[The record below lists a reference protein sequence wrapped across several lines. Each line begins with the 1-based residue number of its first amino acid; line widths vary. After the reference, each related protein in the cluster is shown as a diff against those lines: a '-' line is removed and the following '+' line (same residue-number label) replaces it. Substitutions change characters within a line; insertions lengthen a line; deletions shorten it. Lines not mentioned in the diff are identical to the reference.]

1 MNGKA
6 KPMPLA
12 IVGLSCR
19 LPRGIHTPEAF
30 WDFLTAAGSGR
41 RGMPKE
47 RFDADAFYHPN
58 PERAGTMNVKHG
70 YFLDDDLRSFD
81 AAFFN
86 VAEEEAKAMD
96 PQQLMLLECTYE
108 ALEDAGMPKEKVA
121 GANVG
126 TFMASSLSDYNIEQM
141 RDTAS
146 EPVYAA
152 IGGHMCM
159 LSNRISH
166 HFDLWGPSYTVDTAC
181 SSSLHALHL
190 AGQSLQHGECEVAI
204 IGACCLNLSPTRW
217 IQLSKLGSGYARG
230 EGAACAIL
238 KPLDRALADDDR
250 IYATVLGTGIGHGGR
265 GPSITYPG
273 SAAQMRLIRE
283 VYARA
288 GLDPRDVAFVEA
300 HAAGTAVGDPIEAS
314 AIGGVFGARDGPP
327 LYIGSVKSNVG
338 HLEAASGMVSLLKAV
353 LMLDRRLIV
362 PNADFEKP
370 ADNIDTSKVPVV
382 TTPWPEGRHYVS
394 VNNFGYGGSNSHCVL
409 GRPPQ
414 EANGAADESGSQRR
428 LFVLSA
434 GDAAAASAARDRFCA
449 YLEARPGVRMQ
460 DLAYTLGE
468 RRSRLRYRLAATAS
482 TADELRRAL
491 GGALCRRAPARAPR
505 LAFVFTGQGAQWAG
519 MGRALMDVYPVF
531 ASAMHAASACLDALG
546 APFALLDELRK
557 PESCSRIHDAAVA
570 QPAVTALQMA
580 LVELLRSWGVRPV
593 AVVGHSSGEMAAAFA
608 AGMLSLDAAMR
619 AAYQRGQAVAG
630 LKRRGAMVAVAAG
643 AAQVQPLLDDLSG
656 CAVVA
661 CENSPKSATVSGDE
675 RAVDDFV
682 AAAEA
687 RGMQVRRLRVGVAYH
702 SPHMHAVAEQY
713 AAAIDGI
720 EAAAPGVDF
729 FSSVL
734 GGAGGPDCGRAPYWV
749 QNFTQ
754 RVRFTEALEALYA
767 AGKPDVVVEIGPHS
781 ALRRPIAE
789 TLPRDVAY
797 LAPLVRGVDGEASCL
812 QLAGRLFELG
822 VPVDLARVN
831 TATNGKLVTD
841 LPRYP
846 WTRRPCAVE
855 SRVVSHHLRP
865 PLPRHDL
872 LGVLTPCSDRRT
884 LTWRNVFSLSDF
896 SWLHDHR
903 LHGAPTFPLA
913 GFATMA
919 VEAAAQHA
927 ALRSID
933 DFAGVGVRSLR
944 VLAPLTVQESAVHE
958 MVTRL
963 RSRSTLWSEFEVS
976 SWCAAAR
983 EWQYHCVGL
992 VATTR
997 RSSVGPHSGAAD
1009 PDTRPVELGAFYDA
1023 LRPARGPAFRNIR
1036 ELHASP
1042 ATADAVVEMPMQYD
1056 ARLIVHPTLL
1066 DTLIQVAEPLRAGA
1080 AAVAVDSLHVSR
1092 SLLDVAPHALLRAR
1106 AWVDDDGAT
1115 CSAQASSGST
1125 VLLQL
1130 RRLALA
1136 AIPPAASSAR
1146 CYRMTWQ
1153 PVPETAADSSPPPPP
1168 VTIVHGDASSVAFA
1182 HAVQAALLQLPNPPP
1197 SVTCT
1202 SFAALGDP
1210 SRQFCVV
1217 VCDAA
1222 SAPPLLASI
1231 PDDDALAQVRCL
1243 LLDAAAVLWVSSAAA
1258 PESGL
1263 VTGLARTLRFEA
1275 AACVATLHL
1284 AAAQDMAPAAVRV
1297 ADVVGMMVAGTA
1309 EREFADA
1316 GGRLSVPRVLAD
1328 KRVSAIV
1335 AGRRPALRD
1344 VCITESSRLKAAGRD
1359 DDEEPAWWFEED
1371 GAVGAL
1377 ADGDMEIRVAA
1388 ATLEAGLEM
1397 TACSGVVVRLGAA
1410 AAAGPFAVGDRVCA
1424 IARGPLRTRAR
1435 CCCSVAAKLSPDVPF
1450 SLAATIPSAYLAAYF
1465 ALKDVASLRPAE
1477 RVLVLAATDADGETA
1492 VGIAKMLG
1500 ADVIRASGSSV
1511 EVEDGVLEAS
1521 LALDGGSVDVVLNMC
1536 PGAEVLR
1543 LAVEVLAPGGRL
1555 VDLGRHGASPQTA
1568 LLDFAEL
1575 GRRAVTIATV
1585 DRVRLPARIRPV
1597 LGAVVEL
1604 FNTGRIR
1611 RPVQPAVVP
1620 FSQLASI
1627 LSSGQL
1633 TVVELEDGAKVKF
1646 EPGPAAR
1653 RLRPDG
1659 SYIIVGGTG
1668 GLGRTIAAWMVR
1680 RGARRI
1686 VLLSRSGR
1694 VDSKVRDLLESA
1706 KPASISVEAC
1716 DVCDEDQ
1723 LVRVLRAAAPVYGVV
1738 HSAMT
1743 LRDTL
1748 FENMTLS
1755 DYTSVLHPKVAGAWA
1770 LHRALSTASPNP
1782 LDFFILLSSASGIV
1796 GVRGQAA
1803 YAAASTFLDAFA
1815 RHLRAVHG
1823 VPATSLDLAA
1833 VRGVGY
1839 IAENADTI
1847 RTQDILRN
1855 IGHAGE
1861 SLDEADVL
1869 ALVAAAV
1876 AGAMDVDL
1884 QCITGLGSGDVM
1896 DPKFAM
1902 LPRHP
1907 VQPEP
1912 SSGLPSLAVVLRRA
1926 RSVEEM
1932 WFSTA

>member
-1 MNGKA
+1 MNGKP

-190 AGQSLQHGECEVAI
+190 AAQSLQHGECEVAI

-217 IQLSKLGSGYARG
+217 IQLSKLGLINPDGRTLAFDHRVSSGYARG

-370 ADNIDTSKVPVV
+370 ADNIDTCRWNMEVPVV

-394 VNNFGYGGSNSHCVL
+394 VNNFGY
-409 GRPPQ
+409 
-414 EANGAADESGSQRR
+414 DESGSQRR

-449 YLEARPGVRMQ
+449 
-460 DLAYTLGE
+460 
-468 RRSRLRYRLAATAS
+468 LAATAS
-482 TADELRRAL
+482 TADELR
-491 GGALCRRAPARAPR
+491 PPR

-557 PESCSRIHDAAVA
+557 PESCSRIHNAAVA

-643 AAQVQPLLDDLSG
+643 AAQVQPLLDDVSG

-687 RGMQVRRLRVGVAYH
+687 RGMQ
-702 SPHMHAVAEQY
+702 Y

-729 FSSVL
+729 FSS
-734 GGAGGPDCGRAPYWV
+734 
-749 QNFTQ
+749 NFTQ
-754 RVRFTEALEALYA
+754 R
-767 AGKPDVVVEIGPHS
+767 PDVV
-781 ALRRPIAE
+781 
-789 TLPRDVAY
+789 TLPRD
-797 LAPLVRGVDGEASCL
+797 
-812 QLAGRLFELG
+812 LAGRLFELG
-822 VPVDLARVN
+822 
-831 TATNGKLVTD
+831 LVTD

-846 WTRRPCAVE
+846 
-855 SRVVSHHLRP
+855 HHLRP

-903 LHGAPTFPLA
+903 LHGAPT
-913 GFATMA
+913 
-919 VEAAAQHA
+919 
-927 ALRSID
+927 ID

-958 MVTRL
+958 M
-963 RSRSTLWSEFEVS
+963 
-976 SWCAAAR
+976 
-983 EWQYHCVGL
+983 YHCVGL

-1042 ATADAVVEMPMQYD
+1042 ATADAVV
-1056 ARLIVHPTLL
+1056 
-1066 DTLIQVAEPLRAGA
+1066 AEPLRAGA
-1080 AAVAVDSLHVSR
+1080 AAVAVDSLH
-1092 SLLDVAPHALLRAR
+1092 
-1106 AWVDDDGAT
+1106 
-1115 CSAQASSGST
+1115 ASSGST

-1168 VTIVHGDASSVAFA
+1168 VTIVHGDASSLAFA

-1297 ADVVGMMVAGTA
+1297 ADVVGIMVAGTA

-1521 LALDGGSVDVVLNMC
+1521 LALHGGSVDVVLNMC

-1680 RGARRI
+1680 QGARRI

-1738 HSAMT
+1738 HSAMA

-1902 LPRHP
+1902 LPRRP